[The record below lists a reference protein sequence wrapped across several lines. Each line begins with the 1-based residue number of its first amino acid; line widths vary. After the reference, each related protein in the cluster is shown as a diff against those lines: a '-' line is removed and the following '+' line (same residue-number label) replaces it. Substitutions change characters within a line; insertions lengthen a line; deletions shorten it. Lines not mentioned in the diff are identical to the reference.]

1 MGPVLMF
8 LLDAFRPPGGR
19 ATAPRQRLALLAGR
33 LAGVASRQLG
43 RGGGTAVP
51 GLVAGRIAPDLV
63 EALGGFE
70 RGTVLVTGTNGKTTT
85 SHLLV
90 AAARAAG
97 LQVLANPSGSNLERG
112 VLGTLV
118 EAASALG
125 DLPSTA
131 GRTAVL
137 EVDEAVVATLLPRIH
152 PRVAV
157 FLNLFRDQLDRYG
170 EVDSVARGWWRALEA
185 EGGGPTLVLNADDP
199 SVAQLA
205 EVARGDVVFFGI
217 DDLSAAL
224 PAAEHA
230 ADARFCRC
238 GASFEYTARFIGHAG
253 LWRCASC
260 HRARPALTVS
270 ARHVHLDED
279 GCTFELVTPQGTL
292 TLALPLAGLHS
303 IYNALGAAAAAF
315 ALGLPPEATVAALTG
330 AGPAFGRQER
340 FTVGGRE
347 VRVLLAKNPA
357 GLNETVRTLA
367 AARRPLHLLWLLN
380 DDIQDGRDVSWIY
393 DADIEVLAGRTATLV
408 AGGSRAD
415 DLALRLHLGGLDPQ
429 DVTPGVA
436 TALDAALD
444 RTPEG
449 ARLDIVATYTAML
462 AVREVLAA
470 RSGAGHYWEARP
482 SEVAR

>member
-1 MGPVLMF
+1 MLLF
-8 LLDAFRPPGGR
+8 LLDAFRASGGR
-19 ATAPRQRLALLAGR
+19 ATGPRQRLALLAGQ
-33 LAGVASRQLG
+33 LAGVASRKFG
-43 RGGGTAVP
+43 RGGGTALP

-90 AAARAAG
+90 AAVRAAG
-97 LQVLANPSGSNLERG
+97 IEVIANPSGSNLERG
-112 VLGTLV
+112 LLGALV
-118 EAASALG
+118 EAASESG
-125 DLPSTA
+125 ELPRTA
-131 GRTAVL
+131 RRAAVL
-137 EVDEAVVATLLPRIH
+137 EVDEAAVVALLPRIH

-170 EVDSVARGWWRALEA
+170 EVDSVARGWWHALEA

-238 GASFEYTARFIGHAG
+238 GAGFNYTARYIGHVG
-253 LWRCASC
+253 MWCCSNC
-260 HRARPALTVS
+260 SRARPALTVS
-270 ARHVHLDED
+270 ARNVHLEED
-279 GCTFELVTPQGTL
+279 GARFDLVTPQGTL
-292 TLALPLAGLHS
+292 ALALPLAGLHS
-303 IYNALGAAAAAF
+303 IYNALASAAAAF
-315 ALGLPPEATVAALTG
+315 ALRLPPAATVAALAS

-340 FTVGGRE
+340 FQIRGRE

-357 GLNETVRTLA
+357 GLNETVRTLTA
-367 AARRPLHLLWLLN
+367 AKRQLHLLWLLN

-393 DADIEVLAGRTATLV
+393 DADIEVLAGRVDTLV
-408 AGGSRAD
+408 VGGSRAD
-415 DLALRLHLGGLDPQ
+415 DFALRLHLGGLDPQ
-429 DVTPGVA
+429 NVTTPVSM
-436 TALDAALD
+436 ALDAALD
-444 RTPEG
+444 RIPEG
-449 ARLDIVATYTAML
+449 ARLDVVATYTAMIE
-462 AVREVLAA
+462 VREVLAA
-470 RSGAGHYWEARP
+470 RSGAGHYWEARLP
-482 SEVAR
+482 EGAR